1 MYMYRTFTEV
11 TKVKTNIISRPECRL
26 PLVEPREDGKNI
38 PRYIT
43 VHETSLGLS
52 KVPSFKNAE
61 HYISL
66 LKDPKGDPRVGYHFL
81 CGDDV
86 IYQTMETW
94 SRTAHSGSTEGNSS
108 IAIERLVNVDIDYDR
123 AINNQAKLTA
133 TLMFMYNIPIQNVV
147 PHKFWSGKECPSR
160 LLAGMYRWTW
170 NRFIRTVTSYFTTE
184 EFIDGIDQNLPDY
197 VLEFL
202 EERKRKVSEEI
213 SFKGVRKEVLTA
225 R

>member
-1 MYMYRTFTEV
+1 
-11 TKVKTNIISRPECRL
+11 
-26 PLVEPREDGKNI
+26 
-38 PRYIT
+38 
-43 VHETSLGLS
+43 
-52 KVPSFKNAE
+52 
-61 HYISL
+61 
-66 LKDPKGDPRVGYHFL
+66 
-81 CGDDV
+81 
-86 IYQTMETW
+86 
-94 SRTAHSGSTEGNSS
+94 
-108 IAIERLVNVDIDYDR
+108 
-123 AINNQAKLTA
+123 
-133 TLMFMYNIPIQNVV
+133 MFMYNIPIQNVV

-202 EERKRKVSEEI
+202 EERKRNVSEEI